1 VCAPPSVVCVCVMNG
16 MWRTRVAGTCVN
28 VGCIPKKL
36 MHNGECSVRLR
47 RCLRTR
53 TLVRDQPTWLCAC
66 ARSVTAALLKES
78 MKDARQFGWQ
88 GCDAPVHD
96 WATLRQNVRASRHRA
111 S

>member
-1 VCAPPSVVCVCVMNG
+1 
-16 MWRTRVAGTCVN
+16 
-28 VGCIPKKL
+28 
-36 MHNGECSVRLR
+36 
-47 RCLRTR
+47 
-53 TLVRDQPTWLCAC
+53 
-66 ARSVTAALLKES
+66 